1 MLCSARVERC
11 PGNPDRRETSN
22 PSHRSRGPLAAILA
36 LLPRR
41 LQFELRRHDFST
53 FSENGLVVPGCPA
66 CKKRLNTLGQF
77 MDHLADNIPGL
88 INRLSEANQKIGS
101 GPDR

>member
-1 MLCSARVERC
+1 MLKL
-11 PGNPDRRETSN
+11 N
-22 PSHRSRGPLAAILA
+22 LIAAI
-36 LLPRR
+36 
-41 LQFELRRHDFST
+41 QFEIRRHDFST

-88 INRLSEANQKIGS
+88 INRLSEANQKIGKEES
-101 GPDR
+101 NR